1 MDFIRPGG
9 RSVRT
14 RTGVCY
20 SESMIAFSEV
30 ASGAFGIASA
40 VSWGAGD
47 FCGGVASKRASA
59 YQVVIGS
66 QIVGVLG
73 LVALALAMREAV
85 PPARNLLGCGAAGI
99 AGAIG
104 LIALYRALATGRMG
118 VAAPISGVLSAAL
131 PVAAGA
137 LAQGLPR
144 TLTLVGFALA
154 LVAVWLV
161 ARTDD
166 VAIQLDDF
174 GLPVVAGLGIG
185 GFIILI
191 SRASGGAVLWPLV
204 AARVASLAVLT
215 AIFTAA

>member
-1 MDFIRPGG
+1 
-9 RSVRT
+9 
-14 RTGVCY
+14 
-20 SESMIAFSEV
+20 
-30 ASGAFGIASA
+30 
-40 VSWGAGD
+40 
-47 FCGGVASKRASA
+47 
-59 YQVVIGS
+59 S

-73 LVALALAMREAV
+73 LVALALAIREAV

-137 LAQGLPR
+137 VLQGLPR

-215 AIFTAA
+215 AIFTAARQGLGPSRPGLPRGGVAGIFDASGKPFRVIRGP